1 MKLIAIYFFLIL
13 TVAGVYAQ
21 YPNPVV
27 LISGKVLN
35 ERTMQPVEVDVRIVY
50 EILPDGKE
58 AGIARTNPLTGDYK
72 IILPFGKNYGY
83 LALAEGY
90 YSITK
95 NLDVSEL
102 EEYTE
107 IDEQNLFL
115 APLEIDQIIIL
126 NNVFFKK
133 KAAEIKDASIPEL
146 KRFIE
151 FLKVNKKIQI
161 EISGHTDN
169 KWTPENN
176 LRISAKRAQA
186 ITDYIS
192 EKGVKADRII
202 IKGYGQKHPIGFNSD
217 KEGRARN
224 NRIEFKILSLEKSK
238 KK

>member
-1 MKLIAIYFFLIL
+1 MKFIAIYLFLIIN
-13 TVAGVYAQ
+13 VVGIYAQ
-21 YPNPVV
+21 GPNPVV
-27 LISGKVLN
+27 LISGRVLN
-35 ERTMQPVEVDVRIVY
+35 ERTMRPVEVDVKIVY
-50 EILPDGKE
+50 EILPEGKE

-90 YSITK
+90 YSVTK

-115 APLEIDQIIIL
+115 APLKVDQTIIL

-133 KAAEIKDASIPEL
+133 KSAEIKDASIPEL

-161 EISGHTDN
+161 EIGGHTDN
-169 KWTPENN
+169 KWTPEDN
-176 LRISAKRAQA
+176 LVISKKRAQT
-186 ITDYIS
+186 IIDYIS
-192 EKGVKADRII
+192 DKGIKADRII
-202 IKGYGQKHPIGFNSD
+202 VKGYGQTTPIGFNSD

-224 NRIEFKILSLEKSK
+224 NRIEFKILSLEKTK
-238 KK
+238 K